1 MRNFLLFLMISLSLA
16 SHAAAEQTID
26 SQLKIG
32 QSTIHYGVF
41 ETIAQG
47 ERAGDILYF
56 HGFGDRFS
64 NHTALFQEFNNAGFR
79 VLAFDLPSHGDSTG
93 NLIGSID
100 FQSFKSLSHIAHELL
115 GTIRPPSDEKPLIL
129 AGWSLGGLI
138 ATRILQVEELRADF
152 PKISGLILHA
162 PAFAPQ
168 KCVGTSECQ
177 ITRETLSHN
186 LAMENREIKP
196 TSPLKH
202 LPFAARML
210 IDATLSWQPPFPSD
224 LQTLILIADNDD
236 KYVQSPLLR
245 KWVGTHRSNYVSRI
259 AAYQCTGARHEV
271 DNEPA
276 EFGGEFVR
284 GISRDFARAVSRG
297 EQWKES
303 VESMATYP
311 FPCQAF

>member
-1 MRNFLLFLMISLSLA
+1 MKNLLFFLMMSLSLA
-16 SHAAAEQTID
+16 SPAAAEQTID
-26 SQLKIG
+26 SQMKIG
-32 QSTIHYGVF
+32 QSTIHYGVY
-41 ETIAQG
+41 ENISQR

-64 NHTALFQEFNNAGFR
+64 NHATLFQEFNEAGFR
-79 VLAFDLPSHGDSTG
+79 VLTFDLPSHGNSTG

-100 FQSFKSLSHIAHELL
+100 FHSFKSLSQIAHVLL
-115 GTIRPPSDEKPLIL
+115 ETIRPQSDQKPLIL

-152 PKISGLILHA
+152 PKVSGLILHA
-162 PAFAPQ
+162 PDFAPQ
-168 KCVGTSECQ
+168 RCVGNSECQ
-177 ITRETLSHN
+177 ITSETLSHN
-186 LAMENREIKP
+186 QAAAQREIKP

-236 KYVQSPLLR
+236 RYVQSPLLR
-245 KWVGTHRSNYVSRI
+245 KWVGSHRSNYVSRI
-259 AAYQCTGARHEV
+259 AAYQCVGARHAL
-271 DNEPA
+271 DNEPD

-284 GISRDFARAVSRG
+284 GVSRDFARAVARG

-303 VESMATYP
+303 MESRTTYP
-311 FPCQAF
+311 FPCQSF